1 MKENILLCVKL
12 LLITLL
18 LAIVVYLSTIV
29 WQIAAAIIS
38 ILIVILILFKYFEW
52 PYKIIIKIFGNDD
65 NKNTAEYAMIVHP
78 WKKIIIKYIEKDA
91 VINPKILK
99 HEQQHLNQIEK
110 EGSWKFVF
118 KYLFYLLKYGYT
130 NNPYEI
136 EARQAE
142 EA

>member
-12 LLITLL
+12 LLIALL

-29 WQIAAAIIS
+29 WQITAAIVS
-38 ILIVILILFKYFEW
+38 ILIVVLLLFKYFEF
-52 PYKIIIKIFGNDD
+52 PYKICLFFFRGNSIG
-65 NKNTAEYAMIVHP
+65 AAMVHS
-78 WKKIIIKYIEKDA
+78 WKKKIIWYYKENYQPSIQMQR
-91 VINPKILK
+91 

-130 NNPYEI
+130 NNPYEV

>member
-12 LLITLL
+12 SLIALL

-29 WQIAAAIIS
+29 WQIALACIS
-38 ILIVILILFKYFEW
+38 ILIVILLLFRYFEF

-65 NKNTAEYAMIVHP
+65 DKDKTEYAMIVHP
-78 WKKIIIKYIEKDA
+78 WKKKIIKYIEENA
-91 VINPKILK
+91 VVNQKILK

-110 EGSWKFVF
+110 DGSWKFVI

-130 NNPYEI
+130 NNPYEV
-136 EARQAE
+136 EARKAE
-142 EA
+142 V

>member
-12 LLITLL
+12 LIITLL
-18 LAIVVYLSTIV
+18 LAIVVYFSTIV
-29 WQIAAAIIS
+29 WQIALVCIS
-38 ILIVILILFKYFEW
+38 ILIVVLLLFRYFEF
-52 PYKIIIKIFGNDD
+52 PYKICLFFFRGNSIG
-65 NKNTAEYAMIVHP
+65 AAMVHP
-78 WKKIIIKYIEKDA
+78 WKKKIIWYYKDGYTPT
-91 VINPKILK
+91 IQMRL
-99 HEQQHLNQIEK
+99 HEEQHLRQIEK

-130 NNPYEI
+130 NNPYEV

>member
-12 LLITLL
+12 LLIALL
-18 LAIVVYLSTIV
+18 LAIVVYFSTIV
-29 WQIAAAIIS
+29 WQIALACIS
-38 ILIVILILFKYFEW
+38 ILIVILLLFRYFEF
-52 PYKIIIKIFGNDD
+52 PYKICLFFFRGKSIG
-65 NKNTAEYAMIVHP
+65 AAMVHP
-78 WKKIIIKYIEKDA
+78 WKKKIIWYYKKGYTPTIQMQ
-91 VINPKILK
+91 L

>member
-12 LLITLL
+12 LLIALL

-29 WQIAAAIIS
+29 WQIALACVFV
-38 ILIVILILFKYFEW
+38 LIVVLLLFRYFEF
-52 PYKIIIKIFGNDD
+52 PYKICLFFFRGKSIG
-65 NKNTAEYAMIVHP
+65 AAMIHP
-78 WKKIIIKYIEKDA
+78 WKKKVIWYYKDGYTPT
-91 VINPKILK
+91 IQIQR

-130 NNPYEI
+130 NNPYEV
-136 EARQAE
+136 EAREAE

>member
-1 MKENILLCVKL
+1 MKESLLLYVKL

-18 LAIVVYLSTIV
+18 IVIVAYLSTIA
-29 WQIAAAIIS
+29 WQITIAIIL
-38 ILIVILILFKYFEW
+38 ILIAILILFRYFEF
-52 PYKIIIKIFGNDD
+52 PYKICLFFFRGKSIG
-65 NKNTAEYAMIVHP
+65 AAMVHP
-78 WKKIIIKYIEKDA
+78 WKKKIIWYYKEGYAPSIQIQ
-91 VINPKILK
+91 K

-110 EGSWKFVF
+110 EGVWKFVF
-118 KYLFYLLKYGYT
+118 KYLFCLLKYGYT

>member
-18 LAIVVYLSTIV
+18 LAIVGYLSTFV
-29 WQIAAAIIS
+29 WQIALACVS
-38 ILIVILILFKYFEW
+38 ILIVILLLFRYFEF
-52 PYKIIIKIFGNDD
+52 PYKICLFFFRGRKSIG
-65 NKNTAEYAMIVHP
+65 AAMVHP
-78 WKKIIIKYIEKDA
+78 WKKKIIWYYKNGYTPAIQIQ
-91 VINPKILK
+91 L
-99 HEQQHLNQIEK
+99 HEEQHLKQIER

-130 NNPYEI
+130 NNPYEV

-142 EA
+142 V